1 MTRFDDVLRDRVT
14 ATFAEAFGITPGLV
28 ARAPGRVNLIGEH
41 TDYNDG
47 FVLPCAIGRATMVAA
62 SKRDDREVHIVAAD
76 FDNATD
82 RFVLD
87 LIGHG
92 EQGWSDYVRGM
103 IDALQNSGFALT
115 GANLAIAGNL
125 PKGEGL
131 SSSASLEVAVGQA
144 MLALAGAEI
153 DRTRLAQIAQAAE
166 CDFVG
171 TKCGIMDQLIS
182 AQGKAGRALLIDCRS
197 LELTDAPIPEN
208 VAIMIVH
215 SGVTRGLVGGHYN
228 ERRRQCEAA
237 AAAMGVAGLRDAD
250 LAMLDAAG
258 LDPVTYTRARH
269 VITENQRTLDATA
282 ALAKSDLKSFGRLM
296 GESHASMRDD
306 FEITV
311 PPIDQLVA
319 LLQSA
324 IGEEG
329 GARMT
334 GGGFGGACLAVLPAE
349 RVADVTAAVEAGYR
363 TPDGGKPLIMVERPG
378 PGVSLTLRPNR

>member
-1 MTRFDDVLRDRVT
+1 MTPVDDVLYNKVT
-14 ATFAEAFGITPGLV
+14 ANFADTFGIAPDLV

-47 FVLPCAIGRATMVAA
+47 FVLPCAIGPATMVAA
-62 SKRDDREVHIVAAD
+62 SKRNDREMHIVAAD
-76 FDNATD
+76 FANATD
-82 RFVLD
+82 RFTLD
-87 LIGHG
+87 EIGHG

-103 IDALQNSGFALT
+103 IDALQKSGFALT
-115 GANLAIAGNL
+115 GANLAISGNL
-125 PKGEGL
+125 PKGAGL

-144 MLALAGAEI
+144 MLALAGTEV

-182 AQGKAGRALLIDCRS
+182 AQGKAGHALLIDCRS
-197 LELTDAPIPEN
+197 LALTDAPVPED

-215 SGVTRGLVGGHYN
+215 SGVTRGLVDGHYN

-237 AAAMGVAGLRDAD
+237 AAAMCVAALRDAD
-250 LAMLDAAG
+250 MAMLDAAG
-258 LDPVTYTRARH
+258 LDAVTQARARH

-282 ALAKSDLKSFGRLM
+282 ALAKSDLKSLGRLM
-296 GESHASMRDD
+296 AESHASMRYD
-306 FEITV
+306 FDITV
-311 PPIDQLVA
+311 PPIDHLVA
-319 LLQSA
+319 LLQSV

-334 GGGFGGACLAVLPAE
+334 GGGFGGACVAVLPVA
-349 RVADVTAAVEAGYR
+349 RVAEVAAAVEAGYC
-363 TPDGGKPLIMVERPG
+363 TPDGGKPLIMVERPA
-378 PGVSLTLRPNR
+378 PGVSLIFRPN